1 MTLSLEVGDPCV
13 NLTSTALDAIQNK
26 QTHPACV
33 QLLINANKHANVC
46 RRGQHNLYIS
56 IPIKVASECIY
67 TL

>member
-1 MTLSLEVGDPCV
+1 MTLGLEVGDPCV
-13 NLTSTALDAIQNK
+13 NLTNTALDAIQKN
-26 QTHPACV
+26 QTRPTCA